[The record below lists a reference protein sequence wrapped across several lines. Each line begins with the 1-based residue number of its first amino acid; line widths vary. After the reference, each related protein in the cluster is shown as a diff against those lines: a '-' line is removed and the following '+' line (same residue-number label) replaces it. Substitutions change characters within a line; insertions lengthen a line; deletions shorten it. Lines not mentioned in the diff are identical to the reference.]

1 MKKDSTSSPEQL
13 KRMADSQ
20 ATTMLMEQWVRDNVK
35 EIAYALSDIVPFICG
50 ECNLSDLKDRL
61 NTVNVTFA
69 SVALNVIKQRNQTE
83 EEGNKYTPM
92 CLPCDATAMDNA
104 LYDLSR
110 FMKKFNRLG
119 SLLERNETMPAFRM
133 AVDNDNDVDSI

>member
-1 MKKDSTSSPEQL
+1 MKQDSSLSPEMQ
-13 KRMADSQ
+13 KRMADNQ
-20 ATTMLMEQWVRDNVK
+20 ATAMLMEQWVRDNVK
-35 EIAYALSDIVPFICG
+35 EIAFALSDIVPFICG

-69 SVALNVIKQRNQTE
+69 SVALNVIKQRNE
-83 EEGNKYTPM
+83 ADGNKHIPM
-92 CLPCDATAMDNA
+92 CLPADATEMDNA

-119 SLLERNETMPAFRM
+119 SLLERNEEMPAFRM
-133 AVDNDNDVDSI
+133 AIANDNDVDSI

>member
-1 MKKDSTSSPEQL
+1 MKQDSSLSPEQL
-13 KRMADSQ
+13 KRMADNQ
-20 ATTMLMEQWVRDNVK
+20 ATAMLMEQWVRDNVK
-35 EIAYALSDIVPFICG
+35 EIAFALSDIVPFICG
-50 ECNLSDLKDRL
+50 ECNLSNLKDML

-83 EEGNKYTPM
+83 EEGNKHTPM
-92 CLPCDATAMDNA
+92 CLPSDATEMDNA

-119 SLLERNETMPAFRM
+119 SLLERNEEMPAFRM
-133 AVDNDNDVDSI
+133 AIANDNDVDSI

>member
-1 MKKDSTSSPEQL
+1 MKQDSSLSPEMQ
-13 KRMADSQ
+13 KRMADNQ
-20 ATTMLMEQWVRDNVK
+20 ATAMLMEQWVRDNAK

-50 ECNLSDLKDRL
+50 ECNLSNLKDRL

-69 SVALNVIKQRNQTE
+69 SVALNVIKQRNE
-83 EEGNKYTPM
+83 AESDGNKHIPM
-92 CLPCDATAMDNA
+92 CLPCDATEMDNA

-133 AVDNDNDVDSI
+133 AISNDNDVDSI

>member
-1 MKKDSTSSPEQL
+1 
-13 KRMADSQ
+13 MADNQ
-20 ATTMLMEQWVRDNVK
+20 ATAMLMEQWVRDNAK
-35 EIAYALSDIVPFICG
+35 EVAYALSDIVPFICG
-50 ECNLSDLKDRL
+50 ECNLLGLKDRL

-69 SVALNVIKQRNQTE
+69 SVALNVIRQRNE
-83 EEGNKYTPM
+83 SEANGNKDVPM
-92 CLPCDATAMDNA
+92 CLPCDATEMDNA

-133 AVDNDNDVDSI
+133 AISNDDDVDSI

>member
-1 MKKDSTSSPEQL
+1 MKQDSSLSTEQL
-13 KRMADSQ
+13 KRMADNQ
-20 ATTMLMEQWVRDNVK
+20 ATAMLMEQWVRDNVK
-35 EIAYALSDIVPFICG
+35 EVAFALSDIVPFICG

-69 SVALNVIKQRNQTE
+69 SVALNVIKQRNE
-83 EEGNKYTPM
+83 ADGNKHIPM
-92 CLPCDATAMDNA
+92 CLPADATEMDNA

-119 SLLERNETMPAFRM
+119 SLLERNEEMPAFRM
-133 AVDNDNDVDSI
+133 AIANDNDVDSI

>member
-1 MKKDSTSSPEQL
+1 MKQDSSFSPEQL
-13 KRMADSQ
+13 KRMADNQ
-20 ATTMLMEQWVRDNVK
+20 ATAMLMEQWVRDNVK
-35 EIAYALSDIVPFICG
+35 DVAFALSDIVPFICG
-50 ECNLSDLKDRL
+50 ECDLSDLKDRM

-83 EEGNKYTPM
+83 EEDNKHVPM
-92 CLPCDATAMDNA
+92 CLPCDATEMDNA

-119 SLLERNETMPAFRM
+119 LLLEHNEKMPAFRM
-133 AVDNDNDVDSI
+133 AITNDNDVDSI

>member
-1 MKKDSTSSPEQL
+1 MKQDSSLSPEQL
-13 KRMADSQ
+13 KRMADNQ
-20 ATTMLMEQWVRDNVK
+20 ATAMLMEQWVRDNVK
-35 EIAYALSDIVPFICG
+35 EVAFALSDIVPFICG

-69 SVALNVIKQRNQTE
+69 SVALNVIKQRNE
-83 EEGNKYTPM
+83 ADGNKHIPM
-92 CLPCDATAMDNA
+92 CLPADATEMDNA

-119 SLLERNETMPAFRM
+119 SLLERNEEMPAFRM
-133 AVDNDNDVDSI
+133 AISNDDDVDSI

>member
-1 MKKDSTSSPEQL
+1 MKQDSSLSHETQE
-13 KRMADSQ
+13 RVADKQ
-20 ATTMLMEQWVRDNVK
+20 ETAMLMEQWVRDNVK
-35 EIAYALSDIVPFICG
+35 EIAFALSDIVPFICG

-69 SVALNVIKQRNQTE
+69 SVALNVIKQRNE
-83 EEGNKYTPM
+83 SEADGNKHIPM
-92 CLPCDATAMDNA
+92 CLPCDATEMDNA

-119 SLLERNETMPAFRM
+119 SLLERNEEMPAFRM
-133 AVDNDNDVDSI
+133 AISNDDDVDSI

>member
-1 MKKDSTSSPEQL
+1 MKQDSSLSPEQQ
-13 KRMADSQ
+13 KRMADNQ
-20 ATTMLMEQWVRDNVK
+20 ATAMLMEQWVRDNVK

-69 SVALNVIKQRNQTE
+69 SVALNVIKQRNEANAE
-83 EEGNKYTPM
+83 ENNHMPM
-92 CLPCDATAMDNA
+92 CLPADATEMDNA

-119 SLLERNETMPAFRM
+119 SLLERNEEMPAFRM
-133 AVDNDNDVDSI
+133 AISNDNDVDSI

>member
-1 MKKDSTSSPEQL
+1 MKQDSTLSPEQL
-13 KRMADSQ
+13 KRMADNQ
-20 ATTMLMEQWVRDNVK
+20 ATAMLMEQWVRDNVK
-35 EIAYALSDIVPFICG
+35 EIAFALSDIVPFICG
-50 ECNLSDLKDRL
+50 ECNLSDLKDRM

-69 SVALNVIKQRNQTE
+69 SVALNVIKQRNE
-83 EEGNKYTPM
+83 SEAEGKKHMPM

-119 SLLERNETMPAFRM
+119 SLLERNEKMPAFRM
-133 AVDNDNDVDSI
+133 AIANDNDVDSI

>member
-1 MKKDSTSSPEQL
+1 MKQDSTLSPEQL
-13 KRMADSQ
+13 KRMADNQ
-20 ATTMLMEQWVRDNVK
+20 ATAMLMEQWVRDNVK
-35 EIAYALSDIVPFICG
+35 EVAFALSDIVPFICG

-69 SVALNVIKQRNQTE
+69 SVALNVIKQRNE
-83 EEGNKYTPM
+83 ADGNKHIPM
-92 CLPCDATAMDNA
+92 CLPADATEMDNA

-119 SLLERNETMPAFRM
+119 SLLERNEGMPAFRM
-133 AVDNDNDVDSI
+133 AISNDDDVDSI